1 MVAGAGERAK
11 RSTFQVVV
19 VDCLIAGVV
28 VAALA
33 VFGGMTAME
42 ATRIADGNAELAQRV
57 AENQRI
63 ALEAERLAKLGEAVI
78 VSGDEATRAEALSG
92 LDAHAARMSA
102 NAAPDIAQTVAKA
115 VAASREAAAIG
126 AKVEALDK
134 KFGFNISR
142 AESLSGDIARG
153 LSAAMRATTQPAD
166 EQALATLFSTV
177 RDAKFLLTRLP
188 SQLYPPAVGNDLR
201 QFREHMA
208 KAMELRRHLPDADE
222 FESVADD
229 IASFAALDEAF
240 AQRTETLRLTTDA
253 HAHNQEVRTLVDGLV
268 QGMNAA
274 SDAVTARSQEGAAA
288 LTAVLDRLTL
298 IALGAFVLIG
308 LIGGLNMLLGYRF
321 IMQPVRDASRA
332 LQALTRGE
340 GAVPLR
346 PSPLR
351 EIADIHGAVEAFRE
365 ALDARQRAEET
376 RRDQE
381 RRAEEERRALMTT
394 LADGLERTVQAV
406 AGSLFVAAAEVTG
419 SARAVAGMASDTAQ
433 RTRAAADAAGTATS
447 NVGAVASA
455 SEQLSASID
464 GIGQQIAQSRS
475 VAEDAVAESRRADGL
490 TKGLS
495 DSAQKIG
502 EVVAI
507 ITAIAQQT
515 NLLAL
520 NASIEAA
527 RAGDAG
533 KGFAVVATEVKAL
546 ASQTASST
554 EEIATL
560 VHGIQQSTMGVVDAI
575 ARIGSTIGVIGES
588 VSGIAAAVEQQR
600 QATSEITHNVRV
612 VECMNTDVSSNIG
625 DVSRVAVDTGRSA
638 DAMMGAADR
647 LSELAG
653 TLNGAVD
660 DFLRQV
666 RA

>member
-1 MVAGAGERAK
+1 
-11 RSTFQVVV
+11 
-19 VDCLIAGVV
+19 
-28 VAALA
+28 
-33 VFGGMTAME
+33 
-42 ATRIADGNAELAQRV
+42 
-57 AENQRI
+57 
-63 ALEAERLAKLGEAVI
+63 
-78 VSGDEATRAEALSG
+78 
-92 LDAHAARMSA
+92 
-102 NAAPDIAQTVAKA
+102 
-115 VAASREAAAIG
+115 AAA
-126 AKVEALDK
+126 A
-134 KFGFNISR
+134 
-142 AESLSGDIARG
+142 
-153 LSAAMRATTQPAD
+153 
-166 EQALATLFSTV
+166 
-177 RDAKFLLTRLP
+177 
-188 SQLYPPAVGNDLR
+188 
-201 QFREHMA
+201 
-208 KAMELRRHLPDADE
+208 
-222 FESVADD
+222 
-229 IASFAALDEAF
+229 
-240 AQRTETLRLTTDA
+240 
-253 HAHNQEVRTLVDGLV
+253 
-268 QGMNAA
+268 
-274 SDAVTARSQEGAAA
+274 
-288 LTAVLDRLTL
+288 
-298 IALGAFVLIG
+298 
-308 LIGGLNMLLGYRF
+308 
-321 IMQPVRDASRA
+321 
-332 LQALTRGE
+332 
-340 GAVPLR
+340 
-346 PSPLR
+346 
-351 EIADIHGAVEAFRE
+351 
-365 ALDARQRAEET
+365 
-376 RRDQE
+376 
-381 RRAEEERRALMTT
+381 
-394 LADGLERTVQAV
+394 
-406 AGSLFVAAAEVTG
+406 
-419 SARAVAGMASDTAQ
+419 
-433 RTRAAADAAGTATS
+433 
-447 NVGAVASA
+447 
-455 SEQLSASID
+455 EQLSASID
-464 GIGQQIAQSRS
+464 GIGRQIAQSRS

-600 QATSEITHNVRV
+600 QATSEITHNVRI